1 MTQYIL
7 SIHNEK
13 AIQKKK
19 QREKRP
25 AQLKETPLQNMGP
38 VTISQQAGIDHTHVP
53 PLGIWPQTNIV
64 KQNIHKTSC
73 SPNQHAQIQYYNHT
87 KTNICANER
96 KYCNRPFTDTYKQKK
111 HRKHTAHNKGQQTTS
126 YSHTRTQT
134 NTFKHLNCRLNTKY
148 SAKNRKH
155 TEHMPLKPH
164 T

>member
-1 MTQYIL
+1 M
-7 SIHNEK
+7 S
-13 AIQKKK
+13 
-19 QREKRP
+19 
-25 AQLKETPLQNMGP
+25 
-38 VTISQQAGIDHTHVP
+38 
-53 PLGIWPQTNIV
+53 PLGIWAQTNRA
-64 KQNIHKTSC
+64 KQNIHKTSGAAK
-73 SPNQHAQIQYYNHT
+73 QHYQILYNSH
-87 KTNICANER
+87 KNPNICANER

-164 T
+164 RWWGHKTPWCPHTIQTKYTLHTQKVQSKRTRIK